1 MMFNTN
7 KGNKMTIIKELVECR
22 IQKLELKF
30 GFSSKGIEC
39 LLGNG
44 KEIQRAYGEY
54 RLLLEILNGWLN

>member
-1 MMFNTN
+1 
-7 KGNKMTIIKELVECR
+7 MTIIKELVECR